1 MFPPCRSCIP
11 FVLGHFIF
19 VFIHIFADENGRLA
33 RFLTNLMLSAAGL
46 LLTVI
51 EVECRD
57 RYMQSPESVSVDI
70 VPFGEFLGDA
80 LTRTLKEL
88 VAG

>member
-1 MFPPCRSCIP
+1 MFAPCRSCLP

-19 VFIHIFADENGRLA
+19 VFIHSFVDGNGRLA

-46 LLTVI
+46 LLTI
-51 EVECRD
+51 IQVECRD

-70 VPFGEFLGDA
+70 VPFGKFLGDTLMRA
-80 LTRTLKEL
+80 LEEL
-88 VAG
+88 AAG